1 MGQERSLGMR
11 LKAATVDVQDILML
25 ENTVSDCILEV
36 SKSRALNGL
45 AAQTVR
51 DADNSEIDVEALRAR
66 SSEHSEEAAR
76 LIAHL
81 QSEAAKQ
88 SEAAA
93 AAAMQASANLERLG
107 GTRLPAGAT
116 GAGAVDFDE
125 VIKGASAQ
133 LKAER
138 GAPMLMVFASLSMP
152 PKSLKALIE
161 DTAKSGGVV
170 LFRGFPDNNMKTFA
184 TKLGRVIDDKMLF
197 GNVGID
203 PRLFR
208 AYGVQAVPT
217 YVVSSSDFDVCDG
230 LDCATITPPFDRMV
244 GNVTLDYALFTFVEG
259 RGPGAAVAGT
269 ALAQLRRSR

>member
-1 MGQERSLGMR
+1 MSRWYQ
-11 LKAATVDVQDILML
+11 A
-25 ENTVSDCILEV
+25 
-36 SKSRALNGL
+36 RALHL
-45 AAQTVR
+45 AALFFSVASLSAVAAQTAR
-51 DADNSEIDVEALRAR
+51 EADNSEIDVEALRAR
-66 SSEHSEEAAR
+66 SAKSENSEEAAR
-76 LIAHL
+76 LVAHL
-81 QSEAAKQ
+81 RREAAKQ

-93 AAAMQASANLERLG
+93 ATAMQASANLERLG
-107 GTRLPAGAT
+107 GTTLRAGST
-116 GAGAVDFDE
+116 GVGTGAVDFDD
-125 VIKGASAQ
+125 VIKGASAP
-133 LKAER
+133 LKPER

-170 LFRGFPDNNMKTFA
+170 LFRGFPANDMKTFA
-184 TKLGRVIDDKMLF
+184 RKLGRVIDDKTLF

-244 GNVTLDYALFTFVEG
+244 GNVTLDYALSTFVEG